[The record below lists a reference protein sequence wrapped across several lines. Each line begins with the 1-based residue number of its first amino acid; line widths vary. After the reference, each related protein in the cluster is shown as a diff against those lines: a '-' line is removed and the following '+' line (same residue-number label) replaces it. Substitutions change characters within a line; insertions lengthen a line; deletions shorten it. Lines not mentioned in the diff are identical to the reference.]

1 MERIMHIVAFTSGSE
16 SQTLSLFEVT
26 KMPRKSNSAYRME
39 VIRKD
44 WGLCDVFE
52 TRHDDVNNVWV
63 TSGGDL
69 GTVKDVTQYL
79 VDAQARIINRYIYR
93 YGYGKICIS
102 CHRTN

>member
-1 MERIMHIVAFTSGSE
+1 
-16 SQTLSLFEVT
+16 
-26 KMPRKSNSAYRME
+26 MPRKSNSAYRME

-52 TRHDDVNNVWV
+52 IRHDDVNNVWV

-93 YGYGKICIS
+93 YGYGKICVS